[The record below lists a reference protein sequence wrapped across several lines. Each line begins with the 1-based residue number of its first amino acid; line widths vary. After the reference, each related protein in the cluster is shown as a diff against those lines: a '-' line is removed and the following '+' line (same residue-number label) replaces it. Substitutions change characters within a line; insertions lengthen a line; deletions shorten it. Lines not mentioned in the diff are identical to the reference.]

1 MSTLTTATTTM
12 TATRTAMTRTAI
24 PAGRRSLLRIFALE
38 SRYEFMKL
46 LRMPAYVLPTLIFP
60 LVFYM
65 LFGVAL
71 RQGPHGPFNFPTY
84 LIATYGAFGVMNAAL
99 FGLGVGLAVER
110 GQGWLLF
117 KRATPMP
124 PLAPYL
130 GKLVMC
136 MLFGAIMVGW
146 LFTLGATA
154 GGVRLPLG
162 TWLSLAGVQ
171 IVGAIP
177 FAAFGLAIGY
187 WAGPNS
193 APAIL
198 NLISLP
204 AAFGSGMWIPI
215 QVMPGVVKKIALF
228 LPPYHYAQ
236 LALKTIG
243 MDDHRESA
251 GQGVI
256 VLAVFTLLSLGF
268 AWLGWRRDE
277 GKTFG

>member
-1 MSTLTTATTTM
+1 MSTTTTM
-12 TATRTAMTRTAI
+12 TTMTARPAAAI
-24 PAGRRSLLRIFALE
+24 PAGRRNVARIFTLE
-38 SRYEFMKL
+38 ARYEFLKL
-46 LRMPAYVLPTLIFP
+46 LRMPAYIVPTLAFP

-71 RQGPHGPFNFPTY
+71 RQGTHGSFDFPTY
-84 LIATYGAFGVMNAAL
+84 LIATYGAFGVMNAA
-99 FGLGVGLAVER
+99 FSGLGVGLAVER

-124 PLAPYL
+124 PLAPYV

-136 MLFGAIMVGW
+136 MLFGTIMVGL

-154 GGVRLPLG
+154 GGVRLPLA

-171 IVGAIP
+171 ILGAVP

-193 APAIL
+193 APAII

-215 QVMPGVVKKIALF
+215 QMMPGVVKKIALF
-228 LPPYHYAQ
+228 LPSYHYAQ
-236 LALKTIG
+236 LALRTIG
-243 MDDHRESA
+243 MDQHEPVGR
-251 GQGVI
+251 GVA
-256 VLAVFTLLSLGF
+256 VLALFTLLSLGF
-268 AWLGWRRDE
+268 AWIGWRRDE

>member
-1 MSTLTTATTTM
+1 MSTMTTM
-12 TATRTAMTRTAI
+12 APRTAAAI
-24 PAGRRSLLRIFALE
+24 PAGRRNVARILALE
-38 SRYEFMKL
+38 ARYEFLKL
-46 LRMPAYVLPTLIFP
+46 LRMPAYVIPTLAFP
-60 LVFYM
+60 LVFYL

-71 RQGPHGPFNFPTY
+71 KQGPASTLHFPTY

-130 GKLVMC
+130 GKLAMC

-154 GGVRLPLG
+154 GGVRLSLA

-171 IVGAIP
+171 IVGAVP

-193 APAIL
+193 APAVI

-215 QVMPGVVKKIALF
+215 QMMPGVVRRIAPF
-228 LPPYHYAQ
+228 LPSYHFAQ

-243 MDDHRESA
+243 MDDHSQSV
-251 GQGVI
+251 GQGVA
-256 VLAVFTLLSLGF
+256 VLAVFTLLSLGA
-268 AWLGWRRDE
+268 AWIGWRRDE

>member
-1 MSTLTTATTTM
+1 MSTTTGTTM
-12 TATRTAMTRTAI
+12 TLQ
-24 PAGRRSLLRIFALE
+24 PGRRSLARIFTLE
-38 SRYEFMKL
+38 AKYEFLKL
-46 LRMPAYVLPTLIFP
+46 LRLPVYVIPTLTFP

-71 RQGPHGPFNFPTY
+71 RQGPGGAFDFPTY

-124 PLAPYL
+124 PLAPYV
-130 GKLVMC
+130 GKLAMC
-136 MLFGAIMVGW
+136 LLFGTLMVGS

-154 GGVRLPLG
+154 GGVRLPLA
-162 TWLSLAGVQ
+162 TWLTLAGVQ
-171 IVGAIP
+171 VAGAVP

-193 APAIL
+193 APAII

-215 QVMPGVVKKIALF
+215 QMMPVVVKKIALF
-228 LPPYHYAQ
+228 LPSYHYAQ
-236 LALKTIG
+236 LALKPIG
-243 MDDHRESA
+243 MDQHEPVGR
-251 GQGVI
+251 GVA
-256 VLAVFTLLSLGF
+256 VLAVFTLLSLGL
-268 AWLGWRRDE
+268 AWAGWRRDE

>member
-1 MSTLTTATTTM
+1 MSTETM
-12 TATRTAMTRTAI
+12 TANAI
-24 PAGRRSLLRIFALE
+24 PGRRSLARIYALE
-38 SRYEFMKL
+38 SKYEFLKL
-46 LRMPAYVLPTLIFP
+46 LRMPAYVLPTLTFP
-60 LVFYM
+60 LVFYL

-71 RQGPHGPFNFPTY
+71 KQGPHGPFDFPTY
-84 LIATYGAFGVMNAAL
+84 LLATYGAFGVMNAAL

-117 KRATPMP
+117 KRASPMP
-124 PLAPYL
+124 PFAPYV

-136 MLFGAIMVGW
+136 LLFGSLMVAW

-154 GGVRLPLG
+154 GGVRLPLA

-171 IVGAIP
+171 VAGAVP

-193 APAIL
+193 APAII

-204 AAFGSGMWIPI
+204 AALGSGMWIPI
-215 QVMPGVVKKIALF
+215 QMMPGVLRKIAPW
-228 LPPYHYAQ
+228 LPSYHYAQ
-236 LALKTIG
+236 LALNQIG
-243 MDDHRESA
+243 MDAHEPVGR
-251 GQGVI
+251 GVA
-256 VLAVFTLLSLGF
+256 VLAAFTVLSLLL
-268 AWLGWRRDE
+268 AWAGWRRDE

>member
-1 MSTLTTATTTM
+1 MSAETLSQS
-12 TATRTAMTRTAI
+12 
-24 PAGRRSLLRIFALE
+24 RSLGRIYALE
-38 SRYEFMKL
+38 AKYEFLKL
-46 LRMPAYVLPTLIFP
+46 LRLPMYVVPTIAFP
-60 LVFYM
+60 VVFYM
-65 LFGVAL
+65 LFGVAMK
-71 RQGPHGPFNFPTY
+71 RGPGTFDMPTY

-124 PLAPYL
+124 ALAPYF

-136 MLFGAIMVGW
+136 LIFGSLMVSL
-146 LFTLGATA
+146 LFTLGATV
-154 GGVRLPLG
+154 GGVQLPLS
-162 TWLSLAGVQ
+162 TWLSLAAVQ
-171 IVGAIP
+171 VAGAVP

-193 APAIL
+193 APAII

-215 QVMPGVVKKIALF
+215 QMMPGVVKKAAHF
-228 LPPYHYAQ
+228 LPPYHYCQ
-236 LALKTIG
+236 LALKTLG
-243 MDDHRESA
+243 LD
-251 GQGVI
+251 QGEPVGRSVA
-256 VLAVFTLLSLGF
+256 VLVVFTLLSLVV
-268 AWLGWRRDE
+268 AWVGYRRDE

>member
-1 MSTLTTATTTM
+1 MSTQVLTGKT
-12 TATRTAMTRTAI
+12 I
-24 PAGRRSLLRIFALE
+24 EPGRRSLWRIYTLE
-38 SRYEFMKL
+38 AKYEFLKL
-46 LRMPAYVLPTLIFP
+46 LRMPAYVIPTLAFP

-71 RQGPHGPFNFPTY
+71 KQGPSGFSFPTY

-124 PLAPYL
+124 PLAHYF
-130 GKLVMC
+130 GKLAMC
-136 MLFGAIMVGW
+136 ILFGALMVGS
-146 LFTLGATA
+146 LFALGATA

-162 TWLSLAGVQ
+162 TWLALAGVQ
-171 IVGAIP
+171 IAGAVP

-193 APAIL
+193 APAII

-215 QVMPGVVKKIALF
+215 QMMPGVVRKIAPF
-228 LPPYHYAQ
+228 LPSYHFAQ

-243 MDDHRESA
+243 MDHGESVA
-251 GQGVI
+251 QGVT
-256 VLAVFTLLSLGF
+256 VLAIFTLLSLGL
-268 AWLGWRRDE
+268 AWAGWRRDE
-277 GKTFG
+277 GKTYG

>member
-1 MSTLTTATTTM
+1 MSTTTM
-12 TATRTAMTRTAI
+12 NTATAATAAAI
-24 PAGRRSLLRIFALE
+24 PSGRRSVARILALE
-38 SRYEFMKL
+38 SKYEFLKL
-46 LRMPAYVLPTLIFP
+46 LRMPAYVIPTLAFP

-71 RQGPHGPFNFPTY
+71 RQGPASTYNFPTY

-124 PLAPYL
+124 PLAPYV

-136 MLFGAIMVGW
+136 MLFGAIMVSA

-154 GGVRLPLG
+154 GSVRLPLA

-171 IVGAIP
+171 ILGAIP

-193 APAIL
+193 APAII

-215 QVMPGVVKKIALF
+215 QMMPGVVRKIAPF
-228 LPPYHYAQ
+228 LPSYHFAQ

-251 GQGVI
+251 GQGVT
-256 VLAVFTLLSLGF
+256 VLAVSTLLSLGL
-268 AWLGWRRDE
+268 AWVGWRRDE